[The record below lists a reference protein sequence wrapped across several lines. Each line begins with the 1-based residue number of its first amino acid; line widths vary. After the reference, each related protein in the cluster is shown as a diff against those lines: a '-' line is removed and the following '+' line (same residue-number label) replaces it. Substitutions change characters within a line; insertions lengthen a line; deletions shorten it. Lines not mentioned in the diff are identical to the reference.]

1 MRIYDNCIITDSIH
15 VGDTEFVLG
24 VSMTHP
30 GQFFTWKCRNKT
42 HYDDAQRF
50 ITLADAQKSVVQRAQ
65 EEIARMEQLAVDQ
78 SPKRTAEVVL

>member
-1 MRIYDNCIITDSIH
+1 MRIYDKCIITDAIH
-15 VGDTEFVLG
+15 IGDTEFVLG

-50 ITLADAQKSVVQRAQ
+50 SVLADAQKSVVLRAQ
-65 EEIARMEQLAVDQ
+65 EEIARLEQLALDQ
-78 SPKRTAEVVL
+78 PPKRMTEVVL